1 MNNRLDYF
9 RSSYVQTIPVDIV
22 VPCDNCGRFN
32 LVKVAVTLEHGIE
45 PDVSL
50 PACRTCGTPME
61 PMRDD
66 VIDTALYCV
75 THGEV

>member
-1 MNNRLDYF
+1 MNLTDYF
-9 RSSYVQTIPVDIV
+9 THRRVQIVVVPVQCVCGEFANIPVQ
-22 VPCDNCGRFN
+22 
-32 LVKVAVTLEHGIE
+32 LEHSRE

-66 VIDTALYCV
+66 VIDTALHAV
-75 THGEV
+75 MDGIA